1 MQRLYTIIRLFKE
14 YFVLALLLL
23 VSIILLSL
31 NDNRQLHAVR
41 SYTVA
46 FLGVFQDAV
55 SVFPNIF
62 ELKRENQLLR
72 QLNVSLSDEVSRLR
86 SSRLENMRLRGLL
99 SLREQSRFP
108 MVAADV
114 IGKSMSM
121 LRNTITLNVG
131 SSSGVKPDMPIVSES
146 GLVGKV
152 TAVSSHY
159 AIGQIMLNKDF
170 RASAKVLRNSIDGI
184 VSWTGGDLVRLRNVA
199 KKQDVR
205 EGDLIVT
212 SDYSSIFPRD
222 IKIGTIARITERP
235 GSLMKD
241 IDITPAVDFATLE
254 QVFIVLAVPDPERSQ
269 LEQKAAGGN

>member
-14 YFVLALLLL
+14 YVVLTLLLL
-23 VSIILLSL
+23 ISIVLLSL

-46 FLGVFQDAV
+46 FLGVFQDAI

-86 SSRLENMRLRGLL
+86 ASRLENMRLRGLL
-99 SLREQSRFP
+99 GMKEQSRLP
-108 MVAADV
+108 LVAADV
-114 IGKSMSM
+114 IGKSMYL
-121 LRNTITLNVG
+121 LRNTITLDIGEAN
-131 SSSGVKPDMPIVSES
+131 GVKPDMPIISES

-152 TAVSSHY
+152 VAVSSHY
-159 AIGQIMLNKDF
+159 AIGQILLNKDF

-184 VSWTGGDLVRLRNVA
+184 VGWNGGDLIRLRNIA

-205 EGDLIVT
+205 EGDLVVT
-212 SDYSSIFPRD
+212 SDYSNIFPRN
-222 IKIGTIARITERP
+222 IKIGTISRITERP
-235 GSLMKD
+235 GSLMKEVD
-241 IDITPAVDFATLE
+241 VTPAVEFATLE
-254 QVFIVLAVPDPERSQ
+254 QVFVVLTTPGAERTA
-269 LEQKAAGGN
+269 LEQKSSGGN